1 MPDVCIYFQ
10 AHQPNRLKPY
20 TFFEIGNDHFYEDD
34 KLNNEIIHKVAEKC
48 YLPAN
53 QLMLELIKK
62 HKGKFKISYS
72 LSGVFIEQLEHHRQD
87 VLDSFKKLAD
97 TGCVEFLS
105 ETYYHSLAYNYSKDE
120 FKRQVKLHDEK
131 ILKHFGQ
138 KPKVFRNTELIY
150 FNDLAAYVEKLGF
163 KGILSEGV
171 DWYLNGR
178 TPNAL
183 YKAPNADKIKILLK
197 NYKLSDDIA
206 FRFSNQNWSEY
217 PLTAEK
223 YAGWLADSKGS
234 TVNLFLDYETIG
246 EHHWADSG
254 IFDFWAKLPEAALKQ
269 GIKFKTASETVKT
282 HKVVDTYDVH
292 APISWADSERDLTAW
307 VGNTMQTEALDKIY
321 GLEKAVK
328 QSKNKDLMHIWSKLQ
343 TSDHYYYMCTK
354 FFNDGAVH
362 DYFSP
367 YTSPY
372 DGYIYFMNALSDL
385 EITLEKEGIVLFQD

>member
-10 AHQPNRLKPY
+10 AHQPNRLKKY

-34 KLNNEIIHKVAEKC
+34 QLNNEIIHKVADKC
-48 YLPAN
+48 YKPAN
-53 QLMLELIKK
+53 ELMLKLIEE
-62 HKGKFKISYS
+62 HKGDFRLTYS
-72 LSGVFIEQLEHHRQD
+72 LSGVFIEQLEHHRKD
-87 VLDSFKKLAD
+87 VLDSFKRLAD

-120 FKRQVKLHDEK
+120 FKRQVELHKEK
-131 ILKHFGQ
+131 IKKHFGQ
-138 KPKVFRNTELIY
+138 EPKVFRNTELIY
-150 FNDLAAYVEKLGF
+150 FNELAAYVEKMGY

-171 DWYLNGR
+171 DWLLNGR
-178 TPNAL
+178 TPNEL

-206 FRFSNQNWSEY
+206 FRFSDTNWEGY
-217 PLTAEK
+217 PLTPEK
-223 YAGWLADSKGS
+223 YATWLSDCYGGV
-234 TVNLFLDYETIG
+234 VNLFMDYETIG
-246 EHHWADSG
+246 EHHWTETG
-254 IFDFWAKLPEAALKQ
+254 IFDFWKNLPGKVLDK
-269 GIKFKTASETVKT
+269 GVSFKTASEVVDS
-282 HKVVDTYDVH
+282 HEVVDTYDVH
-292 APISWADSERDLTAW
+292 NPISWADSERDLSAW
-307 VGNTMQTEALDKIY
+307 VGNTMQTEGLDKIY

-328 QSKNKDLMHIWSKLQ
+328 QSKNPDLMHVWSKLQ
-343 TSDHYYYMCTK
+343 TSDHFYYMCTK

-367 YTSPY
+367 YKSPY